1 MIDEVAKLGKEL
13 LANIKNM
20 VWSWCWC
27 AAFVV
32 AMFFFF
38 AISWG
43 SLGVT
48 LIVHYVAIHKF
59 PVFSTFE
66 VGQENF

>member
-20 VWSWCWC
+20 VWSWWWC

-32 AMFFFF
+32 AMFFF

-59 PVFSTFE
+59 SVFSTVE